1 MRFLIMR
8 KLLDESSII
17 NALHKRQMA
26 RMNEELQDNIRH
38 QEVPYHEDVDNEIVP
53 ENVEGTE
60 DEDNSW
66 LDNSF
71 AYQCPK
77 CAGYF
82 TSPEQ
87 LGNDE
92 EVDCPHCGSYVVPDE
107 CDDFDFDDYELEDD
121 EEEDEEDEELDDS
134 EDDFDEDDEEDDF
147 DDDEDLEDEE
157 EDDFDE
163 AEKLYRN
170 GKKLSPAQVK
180 AYRKHQKKR
189 NQKGIGQGFE
199 LINGKKKKLSMAQK
213 KHIKQLS
220 KGSNLQHRIKA
231 VKKANRKRGIN
242 SSTDLGLNDN
252 FVPYYLNLEED
263 SVISVLNKVIKEAFA
278 DNEEDYI
285 PFEVTEITEGFYYE
299 DSDRLDFD
307 ANILYEDGEED
318 SAEFSVSGFK
328 SGNIE
333 IKENTEKLDFPK
345 MKIVGSGAIVN
356 EQILIN

>member
-1 MRFLIMR
+1 MR

-38 QEVPYHEDVDNEIVP
+38 QEVPYHEDVENEIVP
-53 ENVEGTE
+53 ENVDGTE

-87 LGNDE
+87 LGDDE
-92 EVDCPHCGSYVVPDE
+92 EVDCPHCGKYIVPDE
-107 CDDFDFDDYELEDD
+107 IDDFDFGEYELEDD
-121 EEEDEEDEELDDS
+121 DEDEDEED
-134 EDDFDEDDEEDDF
+134 DEDDDDLEDDDEDNFEDDEDDIDEDDF
-147 DDDEDLEDEE
+147 DDEDED
-157 EDDFDE
+157 DDFDE

-170 GKKLSPAQVK
+170 GKKLTPAEVK

-189 NQKGIGQGFE
+189 NQKGIGKGYE

-220 KGSNLQHRIKA
+220 KGSALQHRIRA
-231 VKKANRKRGIN
+231 LKKANRKRGLN
-242 SSTDLGLNDN
+242 NSTDLGLNDN
-252 FVPYYLNLEED
+252 FTPYYLNMEES
-263 SVISVLNKVIKEAFA
+263 SVMTVLNKVINEAFS
-278 DNEEDYI
+278 EHGEDYI
-285 PFEVTEITEGFYYE
+285 PFEITEIVEGIYYE
-299 DSDRLDFD
+299 DSDRLDLD
-307 ANILYEDGEED
+307 VNILYEDGKED
-318 SAEFSVSGFK
+318 IAEFSISGFK
-328 SGNIE
+328 SGDIS
-333 IKENTEKLDFPK
+333 IKENTDKFDIPK
-345 MKIVGSGAIVN
+345 MKIIGSGAIVN
-356 EQILIN
+356 ESILIN